1 MDTMKTMWAGFCLP
15 AQIFPVVMA
24 GIVLFNIW
32 VGLYNHA
39 AKNTL
44 YALAGTAALSLLC
57 GSGMEMLAYVL
68 LALPVIFFLF
78 LLALIILDQST
89 LVDITHECTGCDEC
103 DGGNQA
109 SCTSRCKGCN

>member
-1 MDTMKTMWAGFCLP
+1 MDNMKTMWAGFCLP

-24 GIVLFNIW
+24 GIVVFNIW

-89 LVDITHECTGCDEC
+89 LVDITHECTGCDQC
-103 DGGNQA
+103 NGSNQA
-109 SCTSRCKGCN
+109 SCTSMCKGCN

>member
-1 MDTMKTMWAGFCLP
+1 MKTMWAGFCLP

-24 GIVLFNIW
+24 GIVLFDIS
-32 VGLYNHA
+32 VGFYQDA

-68 LALPVIFFLF
+68 LGLPVVFFLF

-89 LVDITHECTGCDEC
+89 LVDVTHECTGCDQCTGSGTE
-103 DGGNQA
+103 QA
-109 SCTSRCKGCN
+109 SCTSMCKGCN

>member
-1 MDTMKTMWAGFCLP
+1 MDSMKTMWSGFCLP

-24 GIVLFNIW
+24 GIVLFDIW

-57 GSGMEMLAYVL
+57 GSGMEVLAYVL

-89 LVDITHECTGCDEC
+89 LVDVTHECTGCDQCSGAE
-103 DGGNQA
+103 QA
-109 SCTSRCKGCN
+109 SCTSMCKGCN